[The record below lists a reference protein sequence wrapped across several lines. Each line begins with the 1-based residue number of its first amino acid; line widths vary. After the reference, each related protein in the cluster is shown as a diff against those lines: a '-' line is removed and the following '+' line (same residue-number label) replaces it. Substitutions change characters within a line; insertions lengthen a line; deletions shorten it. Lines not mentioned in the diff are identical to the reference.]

1 MNRKK
6 QWTNG
11 PAESGMANIS
21 ISSAEYH
28 DKGAMCC
35 ATIAGEQECSQLYD
49 YGNYIFQ
56 QVHEIHP
63 TQDLS
68 MISSLIVGQK

>member
-6 QWTNG
+6 QGTNG
-11 PAESGMANIS
+11 PAKRGMANIS

-28 DKGAMCC
+28 DRGVMCC

-49 YGNYIFQ
+49 YGNYISQ
-56 QVHEIHP
+56 QIHEIHP
-63 TQDLS
+63 TRGLS
-68 MISSLIVGQK
+68 IISSLIRRK